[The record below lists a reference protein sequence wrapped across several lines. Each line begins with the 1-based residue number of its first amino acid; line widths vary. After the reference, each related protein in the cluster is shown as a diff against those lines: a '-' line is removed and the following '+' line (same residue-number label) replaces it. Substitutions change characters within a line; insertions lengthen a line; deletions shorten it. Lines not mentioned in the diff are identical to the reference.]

1 MVDKHDNIQR
11 DGLDMNTLTNGNLKR
26 VFVFGLMLVL
36 APNIKAADKQSNL
49 IAPKSHSTI
58 IANCPKDIRP
68 FAKGL
73 SPKLIT
79 TQLKFLEGPTWSRLT
94 GKFYF
99 SEMDFNGAQTNGP
112 EATIYSWN
120 EQDGVELFIENSGTN
135 GLLAENKQLISMNH
149 DTRSVNTFSLT
160 TKERVLMV
168 NDFNSTKFN
177 SPNDLIKHPSGELFF
192 TDPDW
197 QLSGRTQQTPFTG
210 VYKVNVKNE
219 VTLLSTKFIK
229 PNGISLS
236 PDNKT
241 LYIGDYSHQIFAHQL
256 TENNELG
263 ALSFKINIDSP
274 DGINVDC
281 AGNIYAASHNEGKLY
296 VYNPQG
302 ELLQSVYIAPK
313 ITNLAF
319 GGKDLKTILITTGN
333 GLFTLQSTIA
343 GISTTHSN

>member
-1 MVDKHDNIQR
+1 MNTISNIMIKRFFTFGVLAAFSSHSIAVDKLHSMD
-11 DGLDMNTLTNGNLKR
+11 
-26 VFVFGLMLVL
+26 
-36 APNIKAADKQSNL
+36 IKD
-49 IAPKSHSTI
+49 TI
-58 IANCPKDIRP
+58 PEIIESCPKNILPLASD
-68 FAKGL
+68 L
-73 SPKLIT
+73 SPLLIT
-79 TQLKFLEGPTWSRLT
+79 SELKFLEGPTWSRLT

-99 SEMDFNGAQTNGP
+99 SEMDFNSPQTNGP
-112 EATIYSWN
+112 EATIYSWS
-120 EQDGVELFIENSGTN
+120 EQDGIELFIENSGTN

-160 TKERVLMV
+160 TKERMLMV
-168 NDFNSTKFN
+168 NDYNSAKFN

-197 QLSGRTQQTPFTG
+197 QLSERPQQTPFTG
-210 VYKVNVKNE
+210 VYKVSEDNK

-236 PDNKT
+236 SDNKT
-241 LYIGDYSHQIFAHQL
+241 IYIGDYSHQIFAHQL
-256 TENNELG
+256 TKNNELG
-263 ALSFKINIDSP
+263 ELLFKINIDTP

-281 AGNIYAASHNEGKLY
+281 AGNIYAASHNEGNLY

-319 GGKDLKTILITTGN
+319 GGQDLKTILVTTGN
-333 GLFTLQSTIA
+333 GLFTFRSNIP
-343 GISTTHSN
+343 GITPTHSN